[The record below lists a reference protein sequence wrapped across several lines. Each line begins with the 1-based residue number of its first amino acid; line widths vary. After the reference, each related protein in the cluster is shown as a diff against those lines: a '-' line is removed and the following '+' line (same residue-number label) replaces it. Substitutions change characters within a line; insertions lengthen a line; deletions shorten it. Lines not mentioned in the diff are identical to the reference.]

1 MSDYETNLARIKAES
16 DARIAKMI
24 EEGVS
29 DTPETD
35 AAWIKSAK
43 MDGVDSECFL
53 RNLATKL
60 ERDLSA
66 AKALMIEMIAQKN
79 VELWQLRKQR
89 DGLREALEESL
100 PVLEMLI
107 PESHGIHPNPMF
119 EHVEKVRAALAK
131 TERGN
136 Q

>member
-1 MSDYETNLARIKAES
+1 
-16 DARIAKMI
+16 
-24 EEGVS
+24 VS

-35 AAWIKSAK
+35 A
-43 MDGVDSECFL
+43 
-53 RNLATKL
+53 LAMRHCANWDNQGDHVREIVPSDHARKL